1 MNDDQVRTALN
12 DLNGMRDV
20 CMRFEAADHCLVRTA
35 LLVPVEDD
43 GLIKLTDGT
52 TEYVVDADRITWI
65 EIGPPSPHR

>member
-12 DLNGMRDV
+12 DLNGMRDLRI
-20 CMRFEAADHCLVRTA
+20 RFEAAEDCLVRTA
-35 LLVPVEDD
+35 LLVPVEEDS
-43 GLIKLTDGT
+43 LIKLTDGT